1 MQKNGVFNMFYFRDT
16 NIDGDMW
23 IYGKAE
29 NPAFLVSGDGVR
41 LKYGDVSEL
50 ETILER
56 YKELEP
62 FILELP
68 KDQDEI
74 DKLFQNTAY
83 SVAWAKA
90 KAEERRR

>member
-1 MQKNGVFNMFYFRDT
+1 MFNMFYFRDSNT
-16 NIDGDMW
+16 DDEMW
-23 IYGKAE
+23 VYGEAE

-50 ETILER
+50 ETIIEK
-56 YKELEP
+56 YEILEP

-74 DKLFQNTAY
+74 DKLFQNTSYCA
-83 SVAWAKA
+83 AWIRSKS
-90 KAEERRR
+90 KERRY